1 MKVRIS
7 FKRALRAVLIEV
19 TSLQKYYAARSDT
32 ARYRRG
38 TDDKHTARPSMDDEP
53 LHQIAFYIGRAY
65 YSYVGWLETL
75 LTKSGLD
82 QHLRPGMGQILCA
95 LYRDD
100 DLSIK
105 QIATQTQLSQ
115 STLTGMLVRMERAGL
130 IDRRRDERDGRL
142 VRIRL
147 TRLGR
152 SLEADFFKVAKEV
165 NEAFLAGLGK
175 TEVARARRLLK
186 RLIDIIRKQ
195 TKAKQLSDWSLLTAG
210 ERK

>member
-1 MKVRIS
+1 
-7 FKRALRAVLIEV
+7 
-19 TSLQKYYAARSDT
+19 
-32 ARYRRG
+32 
-38 TDDKHTARPSMDDEP
+38 MDDEP
-53 LHQIAFYIGRAY
+53 LDQIAFYIGRAY

-75 LTKSGLD
+75 LTNSGLD

-100 DLSIK
+100 DLSIT
-105 QIATQTQLSQ
+105 QIASQTQLSQ

-142 VRIRL
+142 VRVRL
-147 TRLGR
+147 TRLGW
-152 SLEADFFKVAKEV
+152 SLESDFFNVAKEV

-175 TEVARARRLLK
+175 TEVVRARRLLK
-186 RLIDIIRKQ
+186 RLIEIIRKQ
-195 TKAKQLSDWSLLTAG
+195 TKAKRLADRSLLAAG

>member
-1 MKVRIS
+1 
-7 FKRALRAVLIEV
+7 
-19 TSLQKYYAARSDT
+19 
-32 ARYRRG
+32 
-38 TDDKHTARPSMDDEP
+38 MDDEP
-53 LHQIAFYIGRAY
+53 LDQIAFYIGRAY

-82 QHLRPGMGQILCA
+82 EHLRPGMGQILCA

-130 IDRRRDERDGRL
+130 IDRRRDEQDARL
-142 VRIRL
+142 VRVRL

-152 SLEADFFKVAKEV
+152 SLEADFFQVAKEV

-175 TEVARARRLLK
+175 TEVATARRLLK
-186 RLIDIIRKQ
+186 RLIDIMRKQ
-195 TKAKQLSDWSLLTAG
+195 TKVKQLSGRSLLIAG